1 MATNRWGGSSDV
13 LMGEIIEIIEKKDC
27 AELRALF
34 SGQALSEAEFLDDG
48 MAYLFM
54 LFDGNVVSFEQRSL
68 PSSVRTRTSGRLTFE
83 KSDSTYI
90 VTTENDVYLFAF
102 SVYFIDDEKPENI
115 GIYRIAAIR
124 ADDEEI
130 LYPWR
135 NWEIPGIY
143 IPDKTAE

>member
-1 MATNRWGGSSDV
+1 
-13 LMGEIIEIIEKKDC
+13 
-27 AELRALF
+27 
-34 SGQALSEAEFLDDG
+34 
-48 MAYLFM
+48 
-54 LFDGNVVSFEQRSL
+54 
-68 PSSVRTRTSGRLTFE
+68 
-83 KSDSTYI
+83 
-90 VTTENDVYLFAF
+90 LFAF